1 MRRHGADRR
10 SLHAM
15 TERVHP
21 ARRAATVT
29 FFVAGWLPAAWS
41 TRIPAIAADLGL
53 SPGTLAVGILGL
65 EAGAILGLPAG
76 AALVGRRGSR
86 GALRLGFGLFAPGLA
101 AVALAPSLALLALA
115 LAAMAMAN
123 SVVDVALN
131 AQGVELERRAG
142 RRLLAGLH
150 AGHPLGLVAGGLA
163 GTAAAAGGVPVEVH
177 FAVVAA
183 CGLVAAVAATR
194 WLVADPG
201 RRGDRGLAR
210 PTPRLLLLGLLAFC
224 AFGLD
229 GAALN
234 WSTVDLRTEHAAS
247 AALAAAAFTAFALAV
262 AAARLVGDRL
272 VARHGALR
280 TVRGSAAAAA
290 AGALTVVLAPTA
302 VVALAGWA
310 VLGLGVAGLAP
321 TLLGAAARAGDE
333 SPAVAIATVT
343 SIGYLGS
350 FTGPPG
356 IGALAQVTGLSTA
369 LGTLVAASVVLGAL
383 AGRALG
389 R

>member
-1 MRRHGADRR
+1 
-10 SLHAM
+10 M
-15 TERVHP
+15 TERVQ
-21 ARRAATVT
+21 ASRRAATVA

-41 TRIPAIAADLGL
+41 TRIPAIASDLGL

-76 AALVGRRGSR
+76 AAIVGRRGSR
-86 GALRLGFGLFAPGLA
+86 AALRLGFALFAPGLV
-101 AVALAPSLALLALA
+101 AVAFAPGLAPLALA

-131 AQGVELERRAG
+131 AQGVELEHRAG
-142 RRLLAGLH
+142 RQLLAGLH

-163 GTAAAAGGVPVEVH
+163 GTAAAAGGVQVEAH

-183 CGLVAAVAATR
+183 SGLVAALAAAR
-194 WLVADPG
+194 WLVAEPG
-201 RRGDRGLAR
+201 RRSEGALTR

-229 GAALN
+229 GAATN
-234 WSTVDLRTEHAAS
+234 WSTVDLRTEHGAS

-262 AAARLVGDRL
+262 AAARLFGDRL

-280 TVRGSAAAAA
+280 IVRGSAAAAA
-290 AGALTVVLAPTA
+290 AGALTVVCAPGA
-302 VVALAGWA
+302 IVALAGWA

-321 TLLGAAARAGDE
+321 TVLGAAARAGDE
-333 SPAVAIATVT
+333 RPAVAIATVT

-350 FTGPPG
+350 FSGPPA
-356 IGALAQVTGLSTA
+356 IGALAQVTGLSAA
-369 LGTLVAASVVLGAL
+369 LGALVAASVVLGAL